1 MTTTPAP
8 APVVLRI
15 PPELADDARRLV
27 ASLAAVIGTNE
38 ADVLDVLHTR
48 VDELGTVEALRE
60 FVAALTITYAECLAL
75 VPLDQSSPAT
85 NA

>member
-1 MTTTPAP
+1 MTTTTAP
-8 APVVLRI
+8 PLTLPDDLRN
-15 PPELADDARRLV
+15 DARHLV
-27 ASLAAVIGTNE
+27 ADLQAVIGTNE

-75 VPLDQSSPAT
+75 VPLDQSNTTT